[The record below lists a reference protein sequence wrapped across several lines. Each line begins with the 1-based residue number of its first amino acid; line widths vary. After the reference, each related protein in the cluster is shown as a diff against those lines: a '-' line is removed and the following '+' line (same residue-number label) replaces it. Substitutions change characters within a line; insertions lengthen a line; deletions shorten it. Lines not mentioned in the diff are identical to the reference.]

1 MAGGVCEQGSGRVA
15 LSGMPSSSRRSD
27 EPPLT
32 HEQSQ
37 LAGNILKKRFNPAL
51 GSDQLSRATKFML
64 VDAVNTAFEQQGFP
78 KRYSLTKLDCWTSNA
93 LYRWRCVQ
101 QQRRPLSWQPKGV
114 IAAAKKT
121 GRTTARR
128 EAHTPA
134 AEHSSPLQED
144 MGTHG
149 FMSEEGAHTPPTL
162 SSGGSRLSPVFDT
175 APVTDRREESVKFEY
190 ASTPDVE
197 PIAVVQPHGRQF
209 PDSSFAPVDEETGW
223 PLAVPNYKT
232 PEPPQPS
239 IDFDGVAIDFD
250 EHFGANPSATTTGA
264 VSSQW
269 WYESSETMFVHQPNE
284 FSANKSHVFRGL
296 LSDHS
301 GCMIIDEPVL
311 HPPSSI
317 NESSDWSQL

>member
-1 MAGGVCEQGSGRVA
+1 MSRRVA
-15 LSGMPSSSRRSD
+15 GSRPRGGMPSSSRRSD
-27 EPPLT
+27 EPALT

-37 LAGNILKKRFNPAL
+37 LAGKILKKRFNPAL

-64 VDAVNTAFEQQGFP
+64 VDAVNTAFELQGFP

-101 QQRRPLSWQPKGV
+101 QQRRPLSWQPKGA
-114 IAAAKKT
+114 IAATKKT
-121 GRTTARR
+121 GRATARR

-134 AEHSSPLQED
+134 AEHSSFLQED
-144 MGTHG
+144 MGTHV
-149 FMSEEGAHTPPTL
+149 FISEEARTPPT
-162 SSGGSRLSPVFDT
+162 SSGGSRLSPVF
-175 APVTDRREESVKFEY
+175 APATDYHDKSAEVEC

-197 PIAVVQPHGRQF
+197 PVAALQPHDSQF
-209 PDSSFAPVDEETGW
+209 SYSSFAQAEEETGW
-223 PLAVPNYKT
+223 PLAVPTCKT
-232 PEPPQPS
+232 PEPQQPS
-239 IDFDGVAIDFD
+239 FGVVIDFDDT
-250 EHFGANPSATTTGA
+250 EHFGAKTSATISGGS

-269 WYESSETMFVHQPNE
+269 WYESSETLFGHQLPSA
-284 FSANKSHVFRGL
+284 FSTNKSHVFRGL

-317 NESSDWSQL
+317 NESSDWSTL